1 MAQMDDR
8 LDIIYAKTALLA
20 IIESMKISIDELK
33 KSNKPTAG
41 SYIKGMTKYVQ
52 KMNEVY
58 ITLNSME
65 EEINVLKRMN
75 YNYHKQAMELNF
87 KLKDLQSEIRQQ
99 KDEI

>member
-1 MAQMDDR
+1 MGQMDDR

-33 KSNKPTAG
+33 KSNKPTAE

-75 YNYHKQAMELNF
+75 FNFHKEVMDLNF

-99 KDEI
+99 KDEL